1 MIRLTN
7 DRLERRLGLYVT
19 LNIKTASL

>member
-7 DRLERRLGLYVT
+7 YRLERRLELYVT
-19 LNIKTASL
+19 LNIKTVSL